1 MDIALK
7 IGSTYTSIYL
17 SGGGV
22 VLREPTVIAFNGA
35 PSENNIRAIGYDAQA
50 MIGKAVDKIVIIS
63 PVKNGVI
70 TDEYS
75 LALLLRRF
83 IAKLYPPSYVF
94 KPRIKAVM
102 AVPLGIEPQKRAVY
116 ENVALS
122 AGISHVS
129 LVPSILMSGVGIDL
143 PINSERGGIIVNIG
157 GGLTEIAVFA
167 LSEIIS
173 GYSVSIGGNMLDKAI
188 SDSLL
193 GKYNLKIGLATARK
207 LREDV
212 GSLYKNDTASMIVTG
227 MDITNKI
234 PGKITVKSSDL
245 YGILLPYYLK
255 IADAVENVIKA
266 CPPEIAGELF
276 NGIWVTGGASKI
288 PGLSEAFFDRL
299 KLRVNLVEK
308 PELAAVVG
316 GGKLISNRQLLNEIS

>member
-63 PVKNGVI
+63 PIKNGVI

-188 SDSLL
+188 CDSFL
-193 GKYNLKIGLATARK
+193 GKYNLKIGITTARK
-207 LREDV
+207 LREDI
-212 GSLYKNDTASMIVTG
+212 GSLYENDIATMEIAGIDVRT
-227 MDITNKI
+227 KI
-234 PGKITVKSSDL
+234 PGKIVAKALDIYEVL
-245 YGILLPYYLK
+245 NPYYQK
-255 IADAVENVIKA
+255 IAEAVENVIKT

-288 PGLSEAFFDRL
+288 LGLSEAFSKRL
-299 KLRVNLVEK
+299 NLKINLVDK
-308 PELAAVVG
+308 PELASVLG
-316 GGKLISNRQLLNEIS
+316 GGKLISNKQLLNEIS

>member
-7 IGSTYTSIYL
+7 VGSTYTSIFL
-17 SGGGV
+17 SGEGV

-35 PSENNIRAIGYDAQA
+35 PSANSIRAIGYEAQA
-50 MIGKAVDKIVIIS
+50 MLGKAVDKITIIS
-63 PVKNGVI
+63 PVKHGVI

-75 LALLLRRF
+75 LALLLSKF
-83 IAKLYPPSYVF
+83 ISKLYPDSYVF

-102 AVPLGIEPQKRAVY
+102 AAPLGLDPEKRSVY

-122 AGISHVS
+122 AGISHVT

-143 PINSERGGIIVNIG
+143 PISSERGGIIVNIG

-173 GYSVSIGGNMLDKAI
+173 GYSVSIGGNMFDKAI
-188 SDSLL
+188 CDVFL
-193 GKYNLKIGLATARK
+193 GKYDIKIGLETARK

-212 GSLYKNDTASMIVTG
+212 GSLFRNDTASMTVTG
-227 MDITNKI
+227 MDIRNKV
-234 PGKITVKSSDL
+234 PSKISVTAKEL
-245 YGILLPYYLK
+245 YEILQPYYLR

-288 PGLSEAFFDRL
+288 PGLSELFYERL
-299 KLRVNLVEK
+299 KLRINMVEN
-308 PELAAVVG
+308 PEISAVVG
-316 GGKLISNRQLLNEIS
+316 GGKLLSNRTLLREIS